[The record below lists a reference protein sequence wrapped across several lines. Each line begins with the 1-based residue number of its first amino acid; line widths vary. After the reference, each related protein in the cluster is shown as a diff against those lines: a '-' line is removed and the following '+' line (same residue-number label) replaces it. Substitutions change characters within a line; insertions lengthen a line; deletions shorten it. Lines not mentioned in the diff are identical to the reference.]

1 MAKQFVLYSL
11 KDGLKEEDFLKF
23 VNEYKG
29 PFVTGL
35 SAVKRYTITS
45 VKAAMLAKGG
55 PPAPV
60 ETPYKLAAVIDLTSL
75 ADMKKDAASQAYQK
89 EFMPQFLK
97 WVSEFLILQA
107 EEIYDNTSAST
118 TTG

>member
-1 MAKQFVLYSL
+1 MAKQFVLYNL
-11 KDGLKEEDFLKF
+11 KEGLTEEDFLKF

-45 VKAAMLAKGG
+45 VKVAMHAKGG

-75 ADMKKDAASQAYQK
+75 ADMKKDAASEAYQK
-89 EFMPQFLK
+89 EFMPRFSQ
-97 WVSEFLILQA
+97 WVTEFLILQA
-107 EEIYDNTSAST
+107 EEIYDNSSE
-118 TTG
+118 

>member
-1 MAKQFVLYSL
+1 MAKQFVLYNL

-29 PFVTGL
+29 PFISGL

-45 VKAAMLAKGG
+45 VKMALKAQGG

-60 ETPYKLAAVIDLTSL
+60 DSPYKLAAIVDLTSL
-75 ADMKKDAASQAYQK
+75 ADYGKDAASEAYQK
-89 EFMPQFLK
+89 EFLPQFAK
-97 WVSEFLILQA
+97 WVEEFMILQA
-107 EEIYDNTSAST
+107 EEIYDNIS
-118 TTG
+118 